1 MRKIVADESVDAQ
14 IIHRL
19 REDGFNV
26 LSIAEVS
33 PSVSDDVVLK
43 LAYHESALLL
53 TADKDFGALVFRQ
66 RQVAMGIVLTRL
78 AELLPTSTPDVV
90 SQAFKDHGSEFDHNF
105 TVITPGDVRI
115 RAIL

>member
-19 REDGFNV
+19 REDGFSV
-26 LSIAEVS
+26 LSIAEIS
-33 PSVSDDVVLK
+33 PSASDDAALK
-43 LAYHESALLL
+43 LAYDEAALLL

-66 RQVAMGIVLTRL
+66 KQLAKGVVLTRL
-78 AELLPTSTPDVV
+78 AELLPNSTPDVV
-90 SQAFKDHGSEFDHNF
+90 SRAFKDHGSEFDGNF

-115 RAIL
+115 RTIL